1 MRLYEVE
8 MCRTS
13 YVTVTV
19 EAESQEEAKD
29 KAWEEVTSD
38 GSWGTNLHAKWGIE
52 SVEDVTGETEL

>member
-1 MRLYEVE
+1 MKLYEVE

-38 GSWGTNLHAKWGIE
+38 GSWGTSDDFEWDVE
-52 SVEDVTGETEL
+52 SVKQATGEEA